1 MSKIARSA
9 EAVWDGNLRQGKG
22 RITSG
27 SGVLNGAAYGFKTRF
42 EEEPGTNPEEL
53 IAAAHAACFS
63 MALASRLDGNGYRPE
78 RIETKAT
85 CTLLAQEGG
94 GFTITTM
101 QLATRVKVPGIEAD
115 AFEQLAQDAK
125 AGCPVSKALHGG
137 PRIDLDAT
145 LV

>member
-137 PRIDLDAT
+137 PQIDLDAT